1 MASDDGATRR
11 APRLERPPA
20 AAPGRATGRPPPAR
34 PARERR
40 PAPAPAPAW
49 ARGRGGVSLDVAGVL
64 ALQRAAGNAAVA
76 ALVSDRPSPVL
87 DMLAQ
92 AGRPLPSGLR
102 ADMEANLGHDFGD
115 VRIHTD
121 GRAAV
126 AAQSIEA
133 RAFTSGRHIGFA
145 TGEYAPAT
153 NSGRRM
159 LAHELTHVV
168 QQRAGPVAATPA
180 GGGIALSH
188 PSDRFE
194 RAAEAAAAA
203 ATSRRPA

>member
-1 MASDDGATRR
+1 MASDDGVTRR
-11 APRLERPPA
+11 AQRLERPPA
-20 AAPGRATGRPPPAR
+20 AAPRRATVRPAPAR

-40 PAPAPAPAW
+40 PAPARAGG
-49 ARGRGGVSLDVAGVL
+49 RGRGGANLDAAGVP

-76 ALVSDRPSPVL
+76 ALLSDRPSPVL

-92 AGRPLPSGLR
+92 AGRPLPSPLR
-102 ADMEANLGHDFGD
+102 ADMEANLGHAFGD

-145 TGEYAPAT
+145 PGEYAPAT
-153 NSGRRM
+153 NSGRQM

-168 QQRAGPVAATPA
+168 QQRAGPVAATPV